1 MNNLRMVKL
10 PRMRLEEHVAS
21 MGEINMYKYFAGQ
34 HEDNRR
40 LGRPRRRRKDNI
52 KLNVREIGF

>member
-1 MNNLRMVKL
+1 
-10 PRMRLEEHVAS
+10 MRLEEHVAS
-21 MGEINMYKYFAGQ
+21 MGEINMYKYFSGP
-34 HEDNRR
+34 HENNRR